1 MKNTATPQKDSDS
14 ESDIPPGHFEVE
26 KILDK
31 KKDGRKIFY
40 LIKWL
45 GFSDSEN
52 TWEPVSNLK
61 NIRNMIKE
69 FEINHQ
75 ISGKTAEESVNS
87 TNL

>member
-1 MKNTATPQKDSDS
+1 
-14 ESDIPPGHFEVE
+14 
-26 KILDK
+26 
-31 KKDGRKIFY
+31 
-40 LIKWL
+40 L

-75 ISGKTAEESVNS
+75 ISGKTTEESVNS